1 MGELEGFYALWYR
14 EMKVFSRE
22 KSRIVSSLITPLLWI
37 VVFGGGL
44 GSAVSLGGVNYQ
56 VFIFPGILAM
66 SILFSSVFFGLY
78 IVWDRKIDFFK
89 EVLVAPLSRT
99 TIFAG
104 KMVGGSIDALLQGC
118 AMLVFGLV
126 LGINYTILSV
136 LFSFVF
142 MFVLALGARKP
153 RLNHRV
159 EHGER
164 RRFPIDCELSG
175 LSNVLLQRRPLPTQ
189 KPATIPANLH
199 NPRPSHL
206 RRRRTTRPNPRLLP
220 TPHRTQPPNPDRLRG
235 RDDRNRHMELQTAE
249 IENEQHHR
257 LHGL

>member
-14 EMKVFSRE
+14 EMKVFTRE
-22 KSRIVSSLITPLLWI
+22 KSRIVASLITPLLWI

-56 VFIFPGILAM
+56 VFIFPGILTM

-104 KMVGGSIDALLQGC
+104 KMVGGSTDALIQGC

-126 LGINYTILSV
+126 LGINYTILTV

-142 MFVLALGARKP
+142 MFVLASALVSLG
-153 RLNHRV
+153 LIIGSNMESV
-159 EHGER
+159 EGFQLIVSFLV
-164 RRFPIDCELSG
+164 FPMFFFSG
-175 LSNVLLQRRPLPTQ
+175 ALFPLKNLPQYLLIF
-189 KPATIPANLH
+189 TILDPVTYAV
-199 NPRPSHL
+199 
-206 RRRRTTRPNPRLLP
+206 
-220 TPHRTQPPNPDRLRG
+220 DGLRG
-235 RDDRNRHMELQTAE
+235 LILGSSQLPIALNLLILTGFAAVMIGIGTWSFK
-249 IENEQHHR
+249 R
-257 LHGL
+257 LK

>member
-14 EMKVFSRE
+14 EMKVFTRE

-118 AMLVFGLV
+118 AMLVFGL
-126 LGINYTILSV
+126 LLRINYTILSV

-142 MFVLALGARKP
+142 MFVLASALVSLG
-153 RLNHRV
+153 LIIGSNMESV
-159 EHGER
+159 EGFQLIVSFLV
-164 RRFPIDCELSG
+164 FPMFFFSG
-175 LSNVLLQRRPLPTQ
+175 ALFPLKNLP
-189 KPATIPANLH
+189 PYLAIFTILDPVTYAV
-199 NPRPSHL
+199 
-206 RRRRTTRPNPRLLP
+206 
-220 TPHRTQPPNPDRLRG
+220 DGLRG
-235 RDDRNRHMELQTAE
+235 LILGSSQLPIALNLLILTGFAAVMIAIGTWSFK
-249 IENEQHHR
+249 R
-257 LHGL
+257 LK